1 MKSKIKNLTI
11 LFALIMSSII
21 FTKQA
26 SAKIKMKKAG
36 IFIILLGLGLTIF
49 TAFTFFTKEKVVD
62 IGEVQITRN
71 KPHHLNWSPLIGI
84 AVMGIGGV
92 VLWQSSKK

>member
-1 MKSKIKNLTI
+1 MKYTGIAIILIGLVLTI
-11 LFALIMSSII
+11 V
-21 FTKQA
+21 
-26 SAKIKMKKAG
+26 
-36 IFIILLGLGLTIF
+36 

-62 IGEVQITRN
+62 IGKLEITRD

-92 VLWQSSKK
+92 VLWKSYKKI

>member
-1 MKSKIKNLTI
+1 
-11 LFALIMSSII
+11 
-21 FTKQA
+21 
-26 SAKIKMKKAG
+26 MKKTG
-36 IFIILLGLGLTIF
+36 IVIIIIGLGITIF

-62 IGEVQITRN
+62 IGAIEITKD

-92 VLWQSSKK
+92 LLWRSYKTR